1 MPQIA
6 SGLGARAA
14 GASQIASGFDAG
26 VAELWQIA
34 SGLLAG
40 VAEVPRT
47 AAGSYA
53 GGAEVSRMASRF
65 PVGVAEVK
73 CREWRRD
80 SGAGRGRGPERGR
93 RTGAFESFFPA
104 TPVCGCTCLPA
115 ALGAGFA
122 EALHIA
128 TGSRAGFAEAL
139 HIASGLRAG
148 GGPSGQL
155 GKSRFAQTRRA
166 ARARNNGKGQRRGT
180 RIWLR
185 ETKIGWRKPGA
196 PRALDPTEH
205 ARGRHQRHGTEALS

>member
-1 MPQIA
+1 M
-6 SGLGARAA
+6 
-14 GASQIASGFDAG
+14 
-26 VAELWQIA
+26 
-34 SGLLAG
+34 
-40 VAEVPRT
+40 
-47 AAGSYA
+47 
-53 GGAEVSRMASRF
+53 
-65 PVGVAEVK
+65 
-73 CREWRRD
+73 
-80 SGAGRGRGPERGR
+80 
-93 RTGAFESFFPA
+93 AFESFFPA

-128 TGSRAGFAEAL
+128 FGLRAGFAEAL
-139 HIASGLRAG
+139 HIARGLGAEVLHIAFGLRAG
-148 GGPSGQL
+148 GDPWCQL

-196 PRALDPTEH
+196 PRALDPTKH